1 MPVLQRPCL
10 IALPVPVYPFFSTNP
25 APCGWQGGSH
35 TTQPPSLPPDSAIT
49 RCEVSSDARGEQ
61 PPLSRRAPR
70 WPPALGACPAEPSP
84 ARPVPSAAP
93 APSGPGGAG
102 PGART
107 RGVPRLEQRCPSCSA
122 QLGDLFCQGRAC
134 FATRV
139 ELREG
144 NMHGVAAISRAGQR
158 NTDHTSPIRDRWGSG
173 LFPQHQQPRT
183 KERKGG
189 ENNICSGPPSARL

>member
-93 APSGPGGAG
+93 APSGPRGAG

-107 RGVPRLEQRCPSCSA
+107 RGVPRLEQRCPSCSCPA
-122 QLGDLFCQGRAC
+122 RRFVLPRQGLLCYSGRASRGQYARSSRDLSGRAEKHRPHLSDKGPLGLG
-134 FATRV
+134 FVPPTPAAPNK
-139 ELREG
+139 RE
-144 NMHGVAAISRAGQR
+144 
-158 NTDHTSPIRDRWGSG
+158 
-173 LFPQHQQPRT
+173 
-183 KERKGG
+183 KGG
-189 ENNICSGPPSARL
+189 RK